1 MYSCTAS
8 APGSIMI
15 TGEHAVVHGHPAIVA
30 AIEQRVTV
38 NAWLIEDSVVEIQS
52 QIAPCARIPFADLK
66 PTGPLRFVQ
75 GTVKRYAAEL
85 PRGVCL
91 HIHSEID
98 STLGLGSSAAVS
110 AAVAAVMEG
119 LCHLNIEA
127 ASLPLESMHREGLE
141 LIQTIQGRG
150 SGADLA
156 ASLWGGM
163 VSYIPSSNN
172 TSSARTPVG
181 PATVEALPS
190 PPELSLRY
198 SGYKTPTSEVL
209 ALVAKFRQADK
220 ERYDQIYETMSTLA
234 QESIDYAQSESWKD
248 FADAL
253 NHYQALMVDL
263 GVSDPTLDQIIAT
276 ARRQPGTLAAK
287 ISGSGLGDCVLALGD
302 VPEGFT
308 QADIASQGVS
318 LLREQADG

>member
-1 MYSCTAS
+1 
-8 APGSIMI
+8 MI

-38 NAWLIEDSVVEIQS
+38 NARLIEDSVLEIQS
-52 QIAPCARIPFADLK
+52 QITPRARIPLADLT

-75 GTVKRYAAEL
+75 GTVKRYAAVL
-85 PRGVCL
+85 PGGVCL

-98 STLGLGSSAAVS
+98 STLGLGSSAAVA
-110 AAVAAVMEG
+110 AAVAAAMEG
-119 LCHLNIEA
+119 LCHANIEA

-141 LIQTIQGRG
+141 LIRTIQGRG

-163 VSYIPSSNN
+163 VSYIPNSNN
-172 TSSARTPVG
+172 SSSAKTPAG
-181 PATVEALPS
+181 LASVEALPS

-209 ALVAKFRQADK
+209 ALVAGFREADR
-220 ERYDQIYETMSTLA
+220 ERYDLIYEAMSALA
-234 QESIDYAQSESWKD
+234 QETIDYAQSESWKD
-248 FADAL
+248 FGDGL
-253 NHYQALMVDL
+253 NRYQALMVDL
-263 GVSDPTLDQIIAT
+263 GVSDPTLDQIVAT
-276 ARRQPGTLAAK
+276 ARTQAGTLAAK
-287 ISGSGLGDCVLALGD
+287 ISGSGLGDCVLALGE

-308 QADIASQGVS
+308 QAGIARQGVS
-318 LLREQADG
+318 LSLEQADG